1 VALSDFSDIIQ
12 HTNVG
17 DAVPNLSTAH
27 DQGTDTAIGTTS
39 NVCNRGRCVED
50 YWLTPIDA
58 VSAVLSA
65 QELHGDFVI
74 DETIAAKTEWI
85 ISYPTRRY
93 ANATDTTISLLVRD
107 REGSGGDPQP
117 CVPEDPSPYAC
128 HTSYQLIH
136 ENAIEVV
143 SFGRDA
149 DEYRQSEL
157 SDILGMPFIID
168 FPRPNLA
175 PIPTAGSARLGFQGA
190 LIPSGSDDVYLG
202 APVLGFALQEYT
214 NAFLPTDD
222 GTLQRANYGN
232 LLPLS
237 RVVVISD

>member
-1 VALSDFSDIIQ
+1 
-12 HTNVG
+12 
-17 DAVPNLSTAH
+17 
-27 DQGTDTAIGTTS
+27 
-39 NVCNRGRCVED
+39 
-50 YWLTPIDA
+50 
-58 VSAVLSA
+58 
-65 QELHGDFVI
+65 
-74 DETIAAKTEWI
+74 
-85 ISYPTRRY
+85 
-93 ANATDTTISLLVRD
+93 
-107 REGSGGDPQP
+107 
-117 CVPEDPSPYAC
+117 
-128 HTSYQLIH
+128 
-136 ENAIEVV
+136 VV